1 MRNPKWH
8 RDEIILAL
16 DLYFS
21 KNRGSIDGKN
31 PRIIE
36 LSRILNKLPL
46 FADRPDEEKFRNA
59 NGVTL
64 KLSNFLP
71 FDPNYQGKGMTG
83 GSRLDEQIFKE
94 YIDKQ
99 SELHAIALEI
109 RKAVEN
115 DLILNAL
122 SKVEEDEETLND
134 SVLEGQVLYRL
145 HKYRERDKTIVARK
159 KDQTISSHGKLAC
172 EACTF
177 VFEDFYGSIGQGFIE
192 CHHTTPLA
200 KLKVATK
207 TNLDS
212 LSLVCSNCHRMLH
225 KHIDTLS
232 VLDLKTMIRY
242 DRLIR

>member
-21 KNRGSIDGKN
+21 KDRGSIDGKN
-31 PRIIE
+31 PKIIE
-36 LSRILNKLPL
+36 LSRVLNKLPL
-46 FADRPDEEKFRNA
+46 FPERPDEEKFRNP

-83 GSRLDEQIFKE
+83 GSKLDEQIFKE
-94 YIDKQ
+94 YITRQ
-99 SELHAIALEI
+99 SELHAIAQEI
-109 RKAVEN
+109 MKAVEN
-115 DLILNAL
+115 DQIRNAL
-122 SKVEEDEETLND
+122 SKVEEDEETMND

-145 HKYRERDKTIVARK
+145 HKYRERDKAIVTRK
-159 KDQTISSHGKLAC
+159 KDQVLAVHGKLAC

-177 VFEDFYGSIGQGFIE
+177 VFEDFYGPIGQGFIE

-207 TNLDS
+207 TTLDS

-232 VLDLKTMIRY
+232 VPDLMTMMRH
-242 DRLIR
+242 DRVVR